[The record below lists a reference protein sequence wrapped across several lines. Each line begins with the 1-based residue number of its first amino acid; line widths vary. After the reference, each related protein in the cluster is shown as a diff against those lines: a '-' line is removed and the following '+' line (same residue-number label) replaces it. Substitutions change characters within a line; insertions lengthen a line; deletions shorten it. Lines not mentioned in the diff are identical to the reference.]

1 MNKKLA
7 LAALLASATAFS
19 AQAAEP
25 NYSYVQAGYNWAGV
39 SPDVGDDIDLNGW
52 NLTGS
57 LEFAEHF
64 YGFAGYQD
72 SDGDDFNAA
81 RWNLGFGYKTNIAD
95 NTSWYAQAKY
105 INESLEDGPFSIDE
119 SDSGWGI
126 GTGVR
131 GMVNDHF
138 ELQGGINYT
147 SVNGV
152 FGDGFGI
159 GLGAMY
165 HINETWGLNLAY
177 GYDWRDDFNI
187 SDINFGVRA
196 SF

>member
-64 YGFAGYQD
+64 YGFAGY
-72 SDGDDFNAA
+72 
-81 RWNLGFGYKTNIAD
+81 GYKTNIAD